1 RWARLVILSGSV
13 ILMRKGS
20 MMVRMVLLRAAP
32 VPRRDYP
39 LSAAAQTLRAAVSA
53 GDRVGRWNAW
63 RLCDVKSFD
72 ID

>member
-1 RWARLVILSGSV
+1 VILSGSV

-32 VPRRDYP
+32 APRRDYP
-39 LSAAAQTLRAAVSA
+39 LSAAAQTPRTAVSA
-53 GDRVGRWNAW
+53 VDLSGSWNVC
-63 RLCDVKSFD
+63 RLRSVKCFD